1 VFAFRSALG
10 QPCDR
15 PCITAPVMFLS
26 PSATGVGEVR
36 RTWNGLSSRY
46 ANHSSKPS
54 TCSG

>member
-10 QPCDR
+10 QPCDG

-26 PSATGVGEVR
+26 PPATGVGEVR